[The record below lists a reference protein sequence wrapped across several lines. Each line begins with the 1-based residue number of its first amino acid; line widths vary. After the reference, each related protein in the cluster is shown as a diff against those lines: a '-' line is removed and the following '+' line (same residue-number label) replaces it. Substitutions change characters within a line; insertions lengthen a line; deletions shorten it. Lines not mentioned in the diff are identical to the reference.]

1 MKIGFIGLGIMGRP
15 MAKNLIKAGHELVV
29 CDFNKDHVADL
40 VSCGAKSAANGAE
53 MAKEVDVIITMV
65 QNSPQVR
72 AAVLGENGVAETAKP
87 GFTLIDMSSI
97 DPVES
102 KKIGEELED
111 HEGVSEVVYVSA
123 DEAWEEFQKQYFE
136 GNPELAEGF
145 KNDNPLASSDN
156 YEVYMK
162 TMDDNQS
169 LLARSRSLSATQ
181 KELVEFAQK
190 LDGVRE
196 VNRSDVVAN
205 TLSSVNTLVAVVSI
219 AIIIILFGV
228 SIFLI
233 SNTVTMGITVR
244 KEEIAIMKY
253 IGAKDFVV
261 RSPFVIEG
269 LIIGIFGA
277 AIPLVLLYF
286 LYDKAVEYIMEKF
299 SILQNIIN
307 FLPVGTV
314 YQILLPIGLVMGIGI
329 GFLGSF
335 FTVRKHL
342 KV

>member
-1 MKIGFIGLGIMGRP
+1 MRISTVGYVGKQGVKNIWRNKMFSLASVATMSACIFLFGLFFSIIVNFQYIIRT
-15 MAKNLIKAGHELVV
+15 
-29 CDFNKDHVADL
+29 
-40 VSCGAKSAANGAE
+40 AE
-53 MAKEVDVIITMV
+53 E
-65 QNSPQVR
+65 
-72 AAVLGENGVAETAKP
+72 GVAITVFFEEDATQAQK
-87 GFTLIDMSSI
+87 D
-97 DPVES
+97 
-102 KKIGEELED
+102 KIGEELES
-111 HEGVSEVVYVSA
+111 HEGVGEVKYVSA
-123 DEAWEEFQKQYFE
+123 EEAWEEFQKQYF
-136 GNPELAEGF
+136 GDNPELAEGF
-145 KNDNPLASSDN
+145 KDDNPLADSDN

-162 TMDDNQS
+162 TTDDEEG
-169 LLARSRSLSATQ
+169 LLARSRSLSETQ
-181 KELVEFAQK
+181 KELVSFAQK
-190 LDGVRE
+190 LDGVRD
-196 VNRSDVVAN
+196 VNKSDVVAN

-244 KEEIAIMKY
+244 KEELAIMKY

-277 AIPLVLLYF
+277 AIPLTLLFF
-286 LYDKAVEYIMEKF
+286 LYDKAVQYIMEKF
-299 SILQNIIN
+299 SILQNIID

-314 YQILLPIGLVMGIGI
+314 YQILLPIGIVMGIGI

>member
-1 MKIGFIGLGIMGRP
+1 M
-15 MAKNLIKAGHELVV
+15 
-29 CDFNKDHVADL
+29 
-40 VSCGAKSAANGAE
+40 
-53 MAKEVDVIITMV
+53 
-65 QNSPQVR
+65 
-72 AAVLGENGVAETAKP
+72 
-87 GFTLIDMSSI
+87 
-97 DPVES
+97 
-102 KKIGEELED
+102 
-111 HEGVSEVVYVSA
+111 
-123 DEAWEEFQKQYFE
+123 
-136 GNPELAEGF
+136 
-145 KNDNPLASSDN
+145 
-156 YEVYMK
+156 
-162 TMDDNQS
+162 
-169 LLARSRSLSATQ
+169 ARSRSLSETQ
-181 KELVEFAQK
+181 KELVSFAQK

-196 VNRSDVVAN
+196 VNKSDVVAN
-205 TLSSVNTLVAVVSI
+205 TLSSVNTLVAVISI

-277 AIPLVLLYF
+277 AIPLALLFF
-286 LYDKAVEYIMEKF
+286 LYDRAVQYIMERF
-299 SILQNIIN
+299 SILQNIID

-314 YQILLPIGLVMGIGI
+314 YQFLLPICIIMGIGI
-329 GFLGSF
+329 GFFGSF